1 MIFQSY
7 NKIGHLAS
15 KAGYS
20 SSKSTLGLVVLSFS
34 SQQVKPIMVYLSL
47 FSPAL

>member
-15 KAGYS
+15 RAGYS
-20 SSKSTLGLVVLSFS
+20 SSKSSVVGLVVLFLS
-34 SQQVKPIMVYLSL
+34 SEQVKPIMHQYL
-47 FSPAL
+47 FSLAL

>member
-34 SQQVKPIMVYLSL
+34 SKQAVKPILVSL
-47 FSPAL
+47 FSLAL